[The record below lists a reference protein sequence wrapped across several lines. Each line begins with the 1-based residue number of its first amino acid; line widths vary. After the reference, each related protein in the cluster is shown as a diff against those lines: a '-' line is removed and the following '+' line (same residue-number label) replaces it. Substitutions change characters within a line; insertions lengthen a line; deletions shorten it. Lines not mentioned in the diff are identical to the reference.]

1 MRIVKDTNTE
11 QAIIDVAE
19 RLFLEKGFSMTSTT
33 EIAKEVGCNQALVN
47 YYFRTK
53 DNLFEAIF
61 EKKVNL
67 FIAIFFKEKNDNI
80 PFKSKVKLIIET
92 HFEVLK
98 ANPKIPFLFFN
109 EITTNPKRIEKLK
122 QKGLKLP
129 SSMFLEMEKELK
141 NEIAKGN
148 IRNISSTDL
157 MISIFSLN
165 AMLFIGSPII
175 KVIGKFTDEEYNKLI
190 EHRKKENV
198 HIILKSLEP

>member
-11 QAIIDVAE
+11 QAIVDVAE

-33 EIAKEVGCNQALVN
+33 EIAKQVGCNQALVN

-61 EKKVNL
+61 EKKVKL
-67 FIAIFFKEKNDNI
+67 FIAIFSKDKDKNR

-109 EITTNPKRIEKLK
+109 EITTNPKRIEILK
-122 QKGLKLP
+122 EKGMKLP
-129 SSMFLEMEKELK
+129 SSLFFEMDKELK
-141 NEIAKGN
+141 EEIAKGN
-148 IRNISSTDL
+148 IRNISATDL
-157 MISIFSLN
+157 IISIFSLN
-165 AMLFIGSPII
+165 AMLFLGSPII
-175 KVIGKFTDEEYNKLI
+175 KRIGNISDEDYEKLI